1 MEMSRQR
8 IRTGVLES
16 SSIPCPHCAG
26 TGSLRATPSIALHIL
41 RSLEETLIR
50 SASHNLAV
58 RTRLEVALYIL
69 NQKRVHLRELENR
82 FGVTITVVADNTLPA
97 TSNFALD
104 RAEPALRPEPRATAV
119 GAATGVQANAV
130 VPVDEPIEVEP
141 TELSGEEAGD
151 TAHEDEGTG
160 EGGGRRRRRR
170 RRRRGRGGEGREGAI
185 HAGSAHEDV
194 EAESDEDAEED
205 DAAAEDAAGEPDVS
219 EPPRQPAFDETRT
232 AAEAT
237 EAPPSRPE
245 REVAVANGPIAEPAN
260 LNATPPEPE
269 PRQPAEPEPE
279 PIAVVLTPPDPDRPK
294 RAGWW
299 SKAKAAITGS

>member
-1 MEMSRQR
+1 
-8 IRTGVLES
+8 
-16 SSIPCPHCAG
+16 
-26 TGSLRATPSIALHIL
+26 
-41 RSLEETLIR
+41 
-50 SASHNLAV
+50 
-58 RTRLEVALYIL
+58 
-69 NQKRVHLRELENR
+69 RELENR

-104 RAEPALRPEPRATAV
+104 RAEPALRSEPRATAV
-119 GAATGVQANAV
+119 GVAAGVQAEAV

-141 TELSGEEAGD
+141 TELAGEEAGD
-151 TAHEDEGTG
+151 TAHEDEAAGEGG

-170 RRRRGRGGEGREGAI
+170 RRRRGRGGDGRDSAL
-185 HAGSAHEDV
+185 HAAGSAHDDFG
-194 EAESDEDAEED
+194 AESDEDAEAED
-205 DAAAEDAAGEPDVS
+205 DAAPEDLSHEPDAS
-219 EPPRQPAFDETRT
+219 ERRNQLALDETRT

-245 REVAVANGPIAEPAN
+245 REAAFANGPILEPAN
-260 LNATPPEPE
+260 LNATPEPDMREPDVRQSEPRQPE
-269 PRQPAEPEPE
+269 PRQPAEPE